1 MTIINQITS
10 FKISGFS
17 FNGTDTQLNYTA
29 GVTGGTALPSK
40 ALVLN
45 ASSNIT
51 TGINSLTATSL
62 VSTNLTVNGI
72 IFNSSILNN
81 LSSLDGIT
89 PGTAAASKALILDSS
104 RNIININNLTV
115 TNLTGTLQT
124 ASQPNVTSVGT
135 LTNLTS
141 NGNLNIAQHNGTST
155 GLQLNGT
162 LVTSSATELNRLT
175 GLTASTSELNRLTG
189 LTSSTTELNRL
200 TGLTS
205 TTNELNL
212 LSGVTATT
220 NQLNFVSGVTAGAVA
235 ASKAI
240 VVNGS
245 RDITNMGSIT
255 STGNFT
261 LSTGQLLLANSINGL
276 SHKYTTGGSAEIITS
291 TNGVDIN
298 YIGTSTD
305 NDFGLAVN
313 SIRHLIIKK
322 TTGRIGIGTTS
333 PNQELEVSDLSGNCL
348 RLTNSGGNTYMDVTI
363 NNQGIAT
370 LTLNGSAPSFNFS
383 HALST
388 LSNTSSTNTT
398 TGALVVAGGVGIGGS
413 VNVGGDINITGTVT
427 STNRLTLTTTLG
439 DIITLNNSSS
449 NGLCNLKFNGDTR
462 NWEFGIRNST
472 QTWPS
477 SFYLFDSTNSALR
490 LLIDS
495 NGNVG
500 LGTGTPTARLDVV
513 GAIRNTT
520 NLLYAQTSTNWTGT
534 SYEGACSSNGII
546 TMTNASVAASGTI
559 SLVTA
564 NHLNQITLAAQNP
577 TVTTTNA
584 TSLYIAN
591 APAAGANMTITNAY
605 ALMINAG
612 RTLLND
618 NTVSTNTTSGAL
630 RVTGGVG
637 IGGAVNIGGTLSVTG
652 NITGTLAT
660 AAQPNITSVGTLTSL
675 STGSLTINGTAVTA
689 TASELNW
696 LDITSAGT
704 AEASKALVLDSSR
717 DITNINSLTA
727 TNLTGTLQTAAQPNI
742 TSTGNLTLP
751 SSLTITNG
759 STPLNLSNTASTS
772 TFRLTIQ
779 NAGGHQDIGSFTAH
793 DVSINTNNTRR
804 LTISS
809 TGNVNVTGHNGTSVG
824 LQLNGTL
831 VTATA
836 TELNYLDLTTGAGT
850 AEASK
855 ALILDSSRNITNI
868 NNITL
873 NSTGDAITLSNATTT
888 SRQNIKFISDART
901 WELGSRGSGA
911 SDPDTFYLLDNTNS
925 AMRFLVSST
934 GNMGIGVSSPAYR
947 LDVSGTINTTNL
959 LRTSV
964 AGQGFSHN
972 DGTINL
978 VSFVNNATNAGIAY
992 FGTATSHALVLQ
1004 TNNTEHL
1011 RISSAG
1017 AITTA
1022 RTFST
1027 SNSTSSTST
1036 TTGALTVTGGVGI
1049 GGALNVGA
1057 SSTIAGCLALTPA
1070 TKTLPVTPTPVSVT
1084 NLLWH
1089 SSSSRFY
1096 GMRQIDDNNLVML
1109 CYAAGGSYTDYINWN
1124 HNSGNPIMDI
1134 AAQFLDINGAVGGTI
1149 GGLRIGDTTDTTR
1162 FISAL
1167 DSTQA
1172 AATTKWIAFG
1182 QSNTEGNQGELGFH
1196 YTGTGSAANRLSLGF
1211 HSNAVISI
1219 LHGGNVGIGN
1229 ISPTFKLDVS
1239 GTGRFI
1245 GSSNTMLTVSSSGN
1259 ECMIALTATGT
1270 SGRNYLLGSSAT
1282 GSGVTA
1288 GSFFVFDSAASASR
1302 LTINSNGNI
1311 GISTNSPAYKLD
1323 ITGDLRASTNIR
1335 TSQYVFVNDNGN
1347 FGRYIGNWGG
1357 TGYWGIG
1364 AHNNDTIRLG
1374 RCDASGVW
1382 SGYAN
1387 VQCGN
1392 IDATGRINLSNEG
1405 YGLSLRGG
1413 NAELVSYCVNDVC
1426 AIGSYSNTELQLY
1439 QANQWRMR
1447 IDGSAAIFRSTNQS
1461 SFNTT
1466 SDMRLKKDITSA
1478 NLDNCY
1484 SNIKNLR
1491 LVNYKWKDNKMQL
1504 NTSGNLTKSLL
1515 GWIAQ
1520 EVETVMPNAIIQS
1533 NSNGLA
1539 DCKQLNIDLI
1549 NQNLF
1554 GCVKKIIE
1562 KLEIQENNNQTLN
1575 TKVEEQNVLIQNL
1588 QNENN
1593 LLKTQINNILSRLG
1607 ELEK

>member
-81 LSSLDGIT
+81 LSSLDNII
-89 PGTAAASKALILDSS
+89 PGTADASKALILDSS

-141 NGNLNIAQHNGTST
+141 NGNLNIAQHNGTTT

-175 GLTASTSELNRLTG
+175 GLTAST
-189 LTSSTTELNRL
+189 TELNRL

-205 TTNELNL
+205 TTNELNRL
-212 LSGVTATT
+212 TGLTSTT
-220 NQLNFVSGVTAGAVA
+220 NQLNFVSGVTAGVVA

-348 RLTNSGGNTYMDVTI
+348 RLTNSGGNSYMDVTI

-370 LTLNGSAPSFNFS
+370 LTLNWAAPSFNFS

-413 VNVGGDINITGTVT
+413 VNVGGNINITGTVT

-477 SFYLFDSTNSALR
+477 SFYLFDSTDSALR

-495 NGNVG
+495 SGNVG
-500 LGTGTPTARLDVV
+500 LGTGTPTTRLDVV

-534 SYEGACSSNGII
+534 SYQGTCSSNGII
-546 TMTNASVAASGTI
+546 TMTNTSVAASGTI

-591 APAAGANMTITNAY
+591 APAAGTNMTITNSY

-618 NTVSTNTTSGAL
+618 NTVSTNTLSGAL
-630 RVTGGVG
+630 VVSGGVG
-637 IGGAVNIGGTLSVTG
+637 ISGAVNIGGALSVTG

-660 AAQPNITSVGTLTSL
+660 AAQPNITSIGTLTSL
-675 STGSLTINGTAVTA
+675 STGNLTINGTAVTA
-689 TASELNW
+689 SASELNW

-717 DITNINSLTA
+717 NITNINSLTA

-779 NAGGHQDIGSFTAH
+779 NSGGHQDIGSFTAH

-855 ALILDSSRNITNI
+855 ALILDSSRNIINI

-911 SDPDTFYLLDNTNS
+911 SDPDTFYLSDNTNS
-925 AMRFLVSST
+925 AMRFVISSS
-934 GNMGIGVSSPAYR
+934 GNMGIGISLPSYR
-947 LDVSGTINTTNL
+947 LDVSGTINTNGL
-959 LRTSV
+959 LRSSV

-978 VSFVNNATNAGIAY
+978 VSFVNNATNPGIAY

-1011 RISSAG
+1011 RISSTG
-1017 AITTA
+1017 LITTA

-1027 SNSTSSTST
+1027 SNSTASTST

-1109 CYAAGGSYTDYINWN
+1109 CYAASGSCTDYINWN

-1134 AAQFLDINGAVGGTI
+1134 ATQFLNINGTVGGTI
-1149 GGLRIGDTTDTTR
+1149 GGLRIGDTTDTSR

-1172 AATTKWIAFG
+1172 TATAKWIAFG
-1182 QSNTEGNQGELGFH
+1182 QSNTAGNQVELGFH
-1196 YTGTGSAANRLSLGF
+1196 YTGAGSAANRLSLGF

-1229 ISPTFKLDVS
+1229 SSPTFKLDVS

-1323 ITGDLRASTNIR
+1323 ITGDLRASTNMR
-1335 TSQYVFVNDNGN
+1335 TSQYVFVGDNGN

-1357 TGYWGIG
+1357 TGNWGIG
-1364 AHNNDTIRLG
+1364 ASNNDTIRLG
-1374 RCDASGVW
+1374 RCDATGNW
-1382 SGYAN
+1382 SGMAN
-1387 VQCGN
+1387 VHCGT
-1392 IDATGRINLSNEG
+1392 IDATGRIGLTNDG
-1405 YGLSLRGG
+1405 YGLSIRGG
-1413 NAELVSYCVNDVC
+1413 TTELVSYCGNDVC
-1426 AIGSYSNTELQLY
+1426 AVGSYSNTELQLY

-1447 IDGSAAIFRSTNQS
+1447 IDSSAAIFRSTNQS

>member
-29 GVTGGTALPSK
+29 GVTGGIALPSK

-45 ASSNIT
+45 SSSNLT
-51 TGINSLTATSL
+51 SGLNSLTATSL
-62 VSTNLTVNGI
+62 VSTNLTVNGTV
-72 IFNSSILNN
+72 FNSSILNN
-81 LSSLDGIT
+81 LPSLDGAT
-89 PGTAAASKALILDSS
+89 AGTAAASKVLILDSS

-115 TNLTGTLQT
+115 ANLTGTLQT
-124 ASQPNVTSVGT
+124 SSQPNVTSVGT

-141 NGNLNIAQHNGTST
+141 NGNLNIAQHNGTTT

-162 LVTSSATELNRLT
+162 LVTSNATELNRLT
-175 GLTASTSELNRLTG
+175 GLTSSTSELNRLTG
-189 LTSSTTELNRL
+189 LTSSTVELNRL

-212 LSGVTATT
+212 LSGVTATA
-220 NQLNFVSGVTAGAVA
+220 NQLNFVSGATAGTVVA
-235 ASKAI
+235 NKTI

-245 RDITNMGSIT
+245 RDIINMGSIT

-261 LSTGQLLLANSINGL
+261 LSTGRLLLANSINGL

-313 SIRHLIIKK
+313 STRYLTIKK
-322 TTGRIGIGTTS
+322 TSGRIGMGTTS

-348 RLTNSGGNTYMDVTI
+348 RLSNSGGNSYMDITI
-363 NNQGIAT
+363 NNQGIST
-370 LTLNGSAPSFNFS
+370 LTLNGSAPAFNFS
-383 HALST
+383 HAIST
-388 LSNTSSTNTT
+388 LSNIASTNTT
-398 TGALVVAGGVGIGGS
+398 SGALVVTGGVGIGGS
-413 VNVGGDINITGTVT
+413 VNIGGGINITGTVT
-427 STNRLTLTTTLG
+427 STNILSLTTTLG
-439 DIITLNNSSS
+439 DIITLNNSAPS
-449 NGLCNLKFNGDTR
+449 GLCNLRFNGDNRT
-462 NWEFGIRNST
+462 WEFGIRNST
-472 QTWPS
+472 QMWPS
-477 SFYLFDSTNSALR
+477 SFYIWDGTAPGLRFLINS
-490 LLIDS
+490 S
-495 NGNVG
+495 GNVG
-500 LGTGTPTARLDVV
+500 IGTGTPVARLDVV
-513 GAIRNTT
+513 GAMRNTT
-520 NLLYAQTSTNWTGT
+520 NLLYAQTSTTWSGT
-534 SYEGACSSNGII
+534 SYEGLGLSNGII
-546 TMTNASVAASGTI
+546 TMTNTSVANNGTI
-559 SLVTA
+559 SLTTTD
-564 NHLNQITLAAQNP
+564 HINQVTLAAQNT

-591 APAAGANMTITNAY
+591 APAAGTNMTITNAY

-660 AAQPNITSVGTLTSL
+660 PAQPYITSVGILTSL
-675 STGSLTINGTAVTA
+675 STGSLTINGIAVTA

-696 LDITSAGT
+696 LDITSVGT

-727 TNLTGTLQTAAQPNI
+727 TNLTGTLQTVAQPNI
-742 TSTGNLTLP
+742 ISTGNLTLP
-751 SSLTITNG
+751 GSLTITNG
-759 STPLNLSNTASTS
+759 STLLNLSNTASTS

-809 TGNVNVTGHNGTSVG
+809 TGNVNVTGHNSTSVG

-831 VTATA
+831 VTASA

-855 ALILDSSRNITNI
+855 ALVLDSLRNIVNI
-868 NNITL
+868 NTMTL
-873 NSTGDAITLSNATTT
+873 NASGDAIVLSNATTT
-888 SRQNIKFISDART
+888 SRQNIKFISNVRS

-911 SDPDTFYLLDNTNS
+911 SDPDTFYLWDNTNS
-925 AMRFLVSST
+925 AMRFNITSA
-934 GNMGIGVSSPAYR
+934 GNMGIGVPSPAYR
-947 LDVSGTINTTNL
+947 LDVAGTINTTSL

-978 VSFVNNATNAGIAY
+978 VSFVNNTTNAGIAY

-1011 RISSAG
+1011 RISATG
-1017 AITTA
+1017 AITTS

-1049 GGALNVGA
+1049 GGALNAGA

-1070 TKTLPVTPTPVSVT
+1070 TKTLPVTPTPVSVA

-1096 GMRQIDDNNLVML
+1096 GMRQTDDNNIVML
-1109 CYAAGGSYTDYINWN
+1109 CYAAGGLYTDYINWN

-1149 GGLRIGDTTDTTR
+1149 GGLRIGDTTDTSR

-1172 AATTKWIAFG
+1172 TATSKWIAFG
-1182 QSNTEGNQGELGFH
+1182 QSNTLGNQVELGFH

-1211 HSNAVISI
+1211 HTNQVMSL

-1229 ISPTFKLDVS
+1229 SSPSVKLDVS

-1245 GSSNTMLTVSSSGN
+1245 GSSTTMLTVSSSSTDS
-1259 ECMIALTATGT
+1259 MIALTATGT
-1270 SGRNYLLGSSAT
+1270 SGRNYWLGSSAL

-1288 GSFFVFDSAASASR
+1288 GSFFVFDSAAAASR
-1302 LTINSNGNI
+1302 FTINSNGNI
-1311 GISTNSPAYKLD
+1311 GMGTNSPVYKLD
-1323 ITGDLRASTNIR
+1323 ISGDLRTSGNIR
-1335 TSQYVFVNDNGN
+1335 TSQYTYVGDAGN
-1347 FGRYIGNWGG
+1347 FGRFIGNWGG
-1357 TGYWGIG
+1357 SGYWGIG
-1364 AHNNDTIRLG
+1364 AHNDDTIRLG
-1374 RCDASGVW
+1374 RCDISGVW

-1387 VQCGN
+1387 VQCNTIYANGTIPVN
-1392 IDATGRINLSNEG
+1392 TGFGYAYFTSAQTIGGAAAQTNNYSIFATGRIACGGELNVISDYRMKNSIEILDEKYCKDFILKTTPVKFNYNSDTTQKHFG
-1405 YGLSLRGG
+1405 YIAQDVYKAGF
-1413 NAELVSYCVNDVC
+1413 EDLVSLCP
-1426 AIGSYSNTELQLY
+1426 Y
-1439 QANQWRMR
+1439 QGLNE
-1447 IDGSAAIFRSTNQS
+1447 IIESDGFINPKDISFTMSTNELIPILS
-1461 SFNTT
+1461 
-1466 SDMRLKKDITSA
+1466 K
-1478 NLDNCY
+1478 
-1484 SNIKNLR
+1484 NIKMIYNE
-1491 LVNYKWKDNKMQL
+1491 NNTIKTNITNIENKVE
-1504 NTSGNLTKSLL
+1504 LL
-1515 GWIAQ
+1515 
-1520 EVETVMPNAIIQS
+1520 
-1533 NSNGLA
+1533 
-1539 DCKQLNIDLI
+1539 KQ
-1549 NQNLF
+1549 
-1554 GCVKKIIE
+1554 
-1562 KLEIQENNNQTLN
+1562 NNNQTLN
-1575 TKVEEQNVLIQNL
+1575 TAVEQQNVLIQNL